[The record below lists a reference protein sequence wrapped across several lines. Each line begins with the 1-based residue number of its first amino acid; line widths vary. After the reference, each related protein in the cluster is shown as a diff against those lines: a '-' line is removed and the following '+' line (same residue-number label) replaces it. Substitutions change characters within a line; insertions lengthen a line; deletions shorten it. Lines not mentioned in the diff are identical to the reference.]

1 MPDEHD
7 NPGVIAPP
15 PLIFG
20 APLILTLFLNR
31 KAKLPF
37 LPKGINRLLGWP
49 LLAGG
54 VSLIVWF
61 FLTMKRADTP
71 IDPRRPVSR
80 IATDGP
86 FEYTRNPA
94 YLSMTMIF
102 AGTASIKNSLPSIL
116 ILPAILAVM
125 NRGVIEREE
134 RYLEGKFGEEY
145 RRYKDSV
152 RRWV

>member
-1 MPDEHD
+1 MPDECD

-20 APLILTLFLNR
+20 APLLASLLLNR
-31 KAKLPF
+31 RLKLPF
-37 LPKGINRLLGWP
+37 LPASLARLLGWP
-49 LLAGG
+49 LLLGG
-54 VSLIVWF
+54 ISLILWF
-61 FLTMKRADTP
+61 FATMKRADTP
-71 IDPRRPVSR
+71 IDPRRPVSSL
-80 IATDGP
+80 ATDGP
-86 FEYTRNPA
+86 FKYTRNPA
-94 YLSMTMIF
+94 YLAMTMIF

-145 RRYKDSV
+145 SRYKGSV

>member
-1 MPDEHD
+1 MPDEND

-20 APLILTLFLNR
+20 VPLILSLLLNR

-37 LPKGINRLLGWP
+37 LPREINRLFGWP
-49 LLAGG
+49 LVVGG
-54 VSLIVWF
+54 ISLGAWF
-61 FLTMKRADTP
+61 FLTMKRVDTP
-71 IDPRRPVSR
+71 VDPRRSVNR

-86 FEYTRNPA
+86 FGYTRNPA
-94 YLSMTMIF
+94 YLAMTMIF
-102 AGTASIKNSLPSIL
+102 AGTASIKNSLPSI
-116 ILPAILAVM
+116 ILLPFILAVM
-125 NRGVIEREE
+125 RRGVIEREE

-145 RRYKDSV
+145 RRYKATV